1 MTLTNHSLNPSIRSA
16 RQHSPR
22 GRISFATRDTVCVNE
37 SQSEAT
43 SQAPDEVEAE
53 SLPAFGNEKPG
64 GGLPSLAQ
72 AKTTAAPDA
81 SPPESDSMGEFYQ
94 LKQTLLLV
102 TLALTG
108 IIFISVWFIYSS
120 SAALNY
126 LLGGCVGV
134 VYLRMLAKDIERIG
148 GSKRS
153 FGSTRLAL
161 FVGLMI
167 IAAERQQLQ
176 ILPIFFGFMTY
187 KVAIIIYVLQ
197 TTLMPAPKRS

>member
-1 MTLTNHSLNPSIRSA
+1 MTLTNHSLNPPLRSA
-16 RQHSPR
+16 RQHPSK
-22 GRISFATRDTVCVNE
+22 GRISFATRDSVRIDD
-37 SQSEAT
+37 SQSEAISHT
-43 SQAPDEVEAE
+43 PDDVEAE
-53 SLPAFGNEKPG
+53 SIPTFGKDEHG
-64 GGLPSLAQ
+64 DGLPSLELAE
-72 AKTTAAPDA
+72 TAAATDA

-108 IIFISVWFIYSS
+108 IIFISVWLIYSS
-120 SAALNY
+120 STALNY

-176 ILPIFFGFMTY
+176 ILPIFLGFMTY
-187 KVAIIIYVLQ
+187 KAAIIIYVLQ